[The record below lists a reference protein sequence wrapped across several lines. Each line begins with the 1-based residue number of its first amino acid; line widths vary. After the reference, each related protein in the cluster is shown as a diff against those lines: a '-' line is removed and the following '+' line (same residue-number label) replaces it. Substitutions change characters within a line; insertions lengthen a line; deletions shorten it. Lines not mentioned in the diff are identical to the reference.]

1 MVMNVADALS
11 AYTKS
16 GGSAGIGKVGGIGGI
31 DDGAGGSTGSFADT
45 LKGFASDAVGT
56 MQEGEKAA
64 TNGVTGKADLAG
76 VVTAINNAELM
87 LQTVVTIRDKVIAA
101 YQDITK
107 TAI

>member
-11 AYTKS
+11 AYKQS
-16 GGSAGIGKVGGIGGI
+16 GGMSGK
-31 DDGAGGSTGSFADT
+31 GASEVADGGSFSDVLKNFA
-45 LKGFASDAVGT
+45 GDAINSLET
-56 MQEGEKAA
+56 GEKAA
-64 TNGVTGKADLAG
+64 ASAAAGKADIAS
-76 VVTAINNAELM
+76 VVTAISDAELM

>member
-11 AYTKS
+11 AYSKS
-16 GGSAGIGKVGGIGGI
+16 GSVGSIGSIGSATSG
-31 DDGAGGSTGSFADT
+31 TGSFADT
-45 LKGFASDAVGT
+45 LKSFARDAVGT
-56 MQEGEKAA
+56 LQDGEKAA
-64 TNGVTGKADLAG
+64 AAGATGKADLAG

-87 LQTVVTIRDKVIAA
+87 LQTVTTIRDKVIAA

>member
-1 MVMNVADALS
+1 MVMNVADALA
-11 AYTKS
+11 AYRQGS
-16 GGSAGIGKVGGIGGI
+16 GG
-31 DDGAGGSTGSFADT
+31 GAKIASVADTGSGESFSSALKSFA
-45 LKGFASDAVGT
+45 GDAVKSLE
-56 MQEGEKAA
+56 EGEKAA
-64 TNGVTGKADLAG
+64 AAGAAGKADIAS